1 MKRCDKCGNR
11 YCFDCHIKVYKPM
24 MLTKELCLVYHRKQK
39 DEYGEDFNRYYPVW
53 FLLSSNIEEEFTP
66 CVAAIKEVHKNNFR
80 NLNLIAIPSCEKI
93 GREDL
98 HNQAYI
104 GRKDMHNQAYFDI
117 IKKAKEFVKSA
128 HIENY
133 FLANKMK

>member
-1 MKRCDKCGNR
+1 
-11 YCFDCHIKVYKPM
+11 M

-98 HNQAYI
+98 HNQS
-104 GRKDMHNQAYFDI
+104 YFDTI
-117 IKKAKEFVKSA
+117 KKKAKEFAKSA
-128 HIENY
+128 YVENY

>member
-39 DEYGEDFNRYYPVW
+39 DEYDEDFNRYYPVW

-80 NLNLIAIPSCEKI
+80 NLNLIAIPSCGKI

-98 HNQAYI
+98 HNQS
-104 GRKDMHNQAYFDI
+104 YFDTVK
-117 IKKAKEFVKSA
+117 KKAKEFAKSA
-128 HIENY
+128 YVENY